1 MKFPK
6 LKAKR
11 VELGLRQQ
19 DMANKLGITLAT
31 YNLKE
36 SGKREFVGSEIIQIL
51 HILECKYEDIFL
63 N

>member
-1 MKFPK
+1 MRYPR

-11 VELGLRQQ
+11 VELGLRQE

-36 SGKREFVGSEIIQIL
+36 CGKREFVGSEILQIL
-51 HILECKYEDIFL
+51 NILNCKYEDIFL
-63 N
+63 Q